1 MTPLQIARRQY
12 NVAEKRHAAAQIC
25 GRYDM
30 SPRQTRRMYLAA
42 ENLRK
47 WGGILAR
54 AEADAQRE
62 RFVGMEARTKA
73 FYGGA
78 R

>member
-1 MTPLQIARRQY
+1 MTNLQIARRQY

-42 ENLRK
+42 ENLSK
-47 WGGILAR
+47 WAGRLAR
-54 AEADAQRE
+54 AEQDAQNAKR
-62 RFVGMEARTKA
+62 
-73 FYGGA
+73 
-78 R
+78 